1 MDDIQQQLQRR
12 LKKHGLELGEL
23 QLEQFEL
30 YYQELVS
37 WNEKMNLTGITDRE
51 QVYTKHFYDSVS
63 LAFILT

>member
-37 WNEKMNLTGITDRE
+37 WNEKDESDWNYGSGAS
-51 QVYTKHFYDSVS
+51 VYKTF
-63 LAFILT
+63 L